1 MRTLPATVVT
11 SLLHARLP
19 ALYAPRSA
27 IPKLVVAED
36 VTYSAL
42 YDFTGTDKPMDKWER
57 IDDVIMGG
65 VSSSRLTPAA
75 DGSCAVFEGRVRSD
89 GGGFCG
95 QRMKL
100 LAEPIDLSS
109 SEGIFVE
116 CAADT
121 EVGPDPSKRVWK
133 MALRTKQDRGEV
145 VYQRMFEPPVGER
158 GVVKLPF
165 SEFRLV
171 RGPRLVPG
179 VPPLS
184 PEQTNATFQMS
195 LVVSKFTVS
204 ESGAAMPEFE
214 EGAFALRLYKVGAYA
229 ASTSA
234 APAVQLPR
242 ALTQAEQTSAAPLP
256 IRVLRPLLSVLFGEE
271 VRRRAA
277 ATRILEKRGTTR
289 LQRLKLAWAWRVAA
303 AGGVVGAARRTGTVA
318 VQGGAAA
325 ALSLP
330 IKLLFRTLVLVS
342 RALKALKGVAGGRGG
357 GAAAT
362 ATAASAA

>member
-27 IPKLVVAED
+27 IPRLVVAED

-234 APAVQLPR
+234 APTVQLPR

-303 AGGVVGAARRTGTVA
+303 AGGVVGAARRTGTIA

-342 RALKALKGVAGGRGG
+342 RALKALKGVTGGRGG